1 LLLALSGSVLAAS
14 AASLVFVASWFYGYF
29 GVAPEEV
36 GLGPTS
42 SRVHA
47 AIGITFIWVAGVGL
61 ILWAVVTGWIRSGS
75 AKRERAALTDR
86 HRRTR
91 NVVVVGGVIMA
102 TLFQLV
108 VLNVLMVQG
117 ASDAREGKS
126 VGGWLHP
133 MNRVTV
139 TYLGETT
146 PAIVTALDGCLIY
159 LGHADNVTVL
169 FNATNDAVVRLPTSD
184 LLVVALVE
192 QEAALSS
199 ACD

>member
-1 LLLALSGSVLAAS
+1 VLAAS
-14 AASLVFVASWFYGYF
+14 AASLVFVTSWFYGYF

-47 AIGITFIWVAGVGL
+47 AIGITLFWVAGVGL
-61 ILWAVVTGWIRSGS
+61 ILWAFITGWIRAGS
-75 AKRERAALTDR
+75 ARRERAALTDR

-91 NVVVVGGVIMA
+91 RVVVVSGVIVA
-102 TLFQLV
+102 TLFQFV

-117 ASDAREGKS
+117 ASDARVGRS

-133 MNRVTV
+133 VSRVKV
-139 TYLGETT
+139 TYLGGTT
-146 PAIVTALDGCLIY
+146 PAIVSALDGCLIY
-159 LGHADNVTVL
+159 FGHADNVTVI
-169 FNATNDAVVRLPTSD
+169 FNATNDGVVRLSTSD
-184 LLVVALVE
+184 LLVVAVVE
-192 QEAALSS
+192 EEAALSS